1 MADTD
6 NGEVAPRDAESSAE
20 ANAHSSGVI
29 EDKDFR
35 AKDRVGATLGD
46 KWRLDVLLGVGGMAA
61 VYAATH
67 RNNGSRA
74 AVKVLHPWMSSNPFV
89 RQRFLLEGWLANAVG
104 HEGAVKV
111 LDDDESEDGSLFLVT
126 ELLEGETLEDR
137 RLRLG
142 GRLPCDEVLLV
153 TDQVLSVLM
162 AAHAKGVVHRDLKP
176 ENLFLTRAGQ
186 IKVLD
191 FGIARVRELTVATST
206 TESREMVGGTPAYMA
221 PEQAHG
227 LTDAV
232 DERSDLWACGAT
244 MFCLL
249 SGHTVNEG
257 ATSNDQL
264 SSATSHVA
272 PPLSWVAP
280 DVDARVAAL
289 VDRAL
294 QFSKDD
300 RWPDATS
307 MHQALRAVYRDVCGH
322 SIEDA
327 SNLLL
332 VDDVPVRPWRREPGA
347 EHAPSRRIPTT
358 SRPVSVDPASGRPPS
373 SGRRSSVFV
382 TGVAVVGL
390 LLVGATR
397 VLTAGRAD
405 KRVQAMS
412 SLPVEAPAATPMT
425 SPDVVKLPPLDAP
438 NPVVSRSEV
447 IPAVPRRPE
456 RPAAH
461 HAIGT
466 SAANA
471 PPKPAPAATPSMR
484 MEIDPA
490 GGHTPLR
497 PIVTSNPYN
506 STP

>member
-1 MADTD
+1 MADS
-6 NGEVAPRDAESSAE
+6 GEVAPRDAESSAE
-20 ANAHSSGVI
+20 ASAQSPGVI

-191 FGIARVRELTVATST
+191 FGIARIRELTVATST

-221 PEQAHG
+221 PEQARG

-257 ATSNDQL
+257 TTSNDQI
-264 SSATSHVA
+264 SSASSHVA

-280 DVDARVAAL
+280 DVDAQVAAL

-307 MHQALRAVYRDVCGH
+307 MRQAVREVYRHVCGY

-347 EHAPSRRIPTT
+347 EHTPSRRIPTT
-358 SRPVSVDPASGRPPS
+358 SRPVSVAVDSPSGRSPS

-382 TGVAVVGL
+382 TGVAIVGL

-412 SLPVEAPAATPMT
+412 SLPAEAPAATPMT
-425 SPDVVKLPPLDAP
+425 SPDVVKLPPLDP
-438 NPVVSRSEV
+438 LNPVASRSEV
-447 IPAVPRRPE
+447 APTVPRRPE
-456 RPAAH
+456 RPAAR
-461 HAIGT
+461 HAVGT

-471 PPKPAPAATPSMR
+471 TPKPAPAPTPSMR

-490 GGHTPLR
+490 GGHAPLR
-497 PIVTSNPYN
+497 PIVTSNPY
-506 STP
+506 SIP

>member
-1 MADTD
+1 MADS
-6 NGEVAPRDAESSAE
+6 GEVAPRDAESSAE
-20 ANAHSSGVI
+20 ADAHSPGV

-142 GRLPCDEVLLV
+142 SRLPCDEVLLV
-153 TDQVLSVLM
+153 TDQVLSVLT

-221 PEQAHG
+221 PEQARG

-264 SSATSHVA
+264 SNASSHVA

-280 DVDARVAAL
+280 EVDARVAAL

-307 MHQALRAVYRDVCGH
+307 MQQALREVYREVCGY

-332 VDDVPVRPWRREPGA
+332 VDD
-347 EHAPSRRIPTT
+347 APARRISTT
-358 SRPVSVDPASGRPPS
+358 SRPVSVGVGPASGRPTS

-382 TGVAVVGL
+382 AGVAVVGL

-412 SLPVEAPAATPMT
+412 SLPVDAPAATAMT
-425 SPDVVKLPPLDAP
+425 SPDIVKLPPLDP
-438 NPVVSRSEV
+438 LNPVASRSGV
-447 IPAVPRRPE
+447 APIVPLPRRPE

-461 HAIGT
+461 HAMAT

-471 PPKPAPAATPSMR
+471 TPKPAPAATAPSSMR

-490 GGHTPLR
+490 GGHAPLR
-497 PIVTSNPYN
+497 PIVTSNPY
-506 STP
+506 SVP